1 MIYFRYIV
9 LFIFVIVY
17 DLFWL

>member
-1 MIYFRYIV
+1 MIYFGYIV
-9 LFIFVIVY
+9 LFIFVIVC